1 MKGLSSRRSSC
12 RLSSCRLSPYRR
24 STSSRPRLRRPTG
37 SSPLL
42 PRRPRHSHHHR
53 QPAQQGRMRGRAS
66 APTHKIFSGESS
78 LTPNIDRMLA
88 PLLTSRNTSL
98 SHSSKTSTKPANR
111 LHIVAPR
118 IFVSRMSSPAA
129 IYHWPLFAFVSPPFR
144 WRVPGDFV
152 HHPSPEPPRPCP
164 LGLGP
169 RALGAGVSG
178 WRAPLFTDGD
188 GEPAGG
194 VRSFDRVGRRG

>member
-98 SHSSKTSTKPANR
+98 SHSSKTSTKARKSTAHRGTSHFCEPYELTRGHLPLASICIRQSALSLACSWR
-111 LHIVAPR
+111 LRPPPITGA
-118 IFVSRMSSPAA
+118 SSPLPSRLGPASSRGGRERMA
-129 IYHWPLFAFVSPPFR
+129 CPSVHR
-144 WRVPGDFV
+144 WR
-152 HHPSPEPPRPCP
+152 R
-164 LGLGP
+164 
-169 RALGAGVSG
+169 RA
-178 WRAPLFTDGD
+178 R
-188 GEPAGG
+188 
-194 VRSFDRVGRRG
+194 GRRPKF